1 MLTKDQQQQR
11 KEKLQR
17 RRNATPEQKE
27 RQASARR
34 LSNGFR
40 NLHRALI
47 DRARD
52 DYAALYGPPGS
63 PYVLLELVKTHESF
77 AWLRPM
83 TEALVSLDEAIDQ
96 GAVVEERKSIEK
108 LARMIAFE
116 DPAFAGQYRIVLQM
130 DPEVAIARAAI
141 QAPLDEYL
149 SS

>member
-11 KEKLQR
+11 KEELQR
-17 RRNATPEQKE
+17 RRNVTPDQKE
-27 RQASARR
+27 RQAAVRG
-34 LSNGFR
+34 LSNRFR
-40 NLHRALI
+40 DLHRALI

-52 DYAALYGPPGS
+52 DFAAMYGPPGS
-63 PYVLLELVKTHESF
+63 PYALLELVKSHESF

-96 GAVVEERKSIEK
+96 GATADERNSIET
-108 LARMIAFE
+108 LASMISFE
-116 DPAFAGQYRIVLQM
+116 NPVFAGQYRIVLQM

-141 QAPLDEYL
+141 QAPLDHYL

>member
-1 MLTKDQQQQR
+1 MSTKEQQQR
-11 KEKLQR
+11 KEELQR
-17 RRNATPEQKE
+17 RRNASPEQKE
-27 RQASARR
+27 RQATSRR
-34 LSNGFR
+34 LSGRFR
-40 NLHRALI
+40 DLHRALI

-63 PYVLLELVKTHESF
+63 PYELLELVKTHESF

-96 GAVVEERKSIEK
+96 GAVEQERRFIEK

-116 DPAFAGQYRIVLQM
+116 NPTFAGQYRIVLQM
-130 DPEVAIARAAI
+130 DPEVAIARAALEK
-141 QAPLDEYL
+141 PLDEYL